1 MLSDR
6 SYMRDEYSRRTTSVL
21 VWLLSAL
28 IAGFAV
34 QLVFHHLLG
43 DRAGQAL
50 DGALALSINGLREG
64 RIWTLVSYSLLHD
77 MGGLVLLHL
86 LFNCLGLWF
95 LGRELLPLLG
105 SKRFLVLWFGSI
117 FLGGVL
123 WAATNWRFGG
133 EVIGA
138 SAGVAGL
145 LVTYGCIHPNQRLT
159 MLLFFIPITVVAKYL
174 VLFAVGLDL
183 VGFVVFEVLG
193 RSSPFGLAQA
203 HSAHLGGMAAGW
215 LYFRYVHTREWQ
227 TPDGR
232 AEIELPKWFK
242 RRKEAAT
249 PAPAFKVDLTSREN
263 LRAEVD
269 RILDKINSDGF
280 GSLSA
285 AERQILGDAR
295 DLLSK
300 N

>member
-21 VWLLSAL
+21 IWLLSAL
-28 IAGFAV
+28 IAGFALQV
-34 QLVFHHLLG
+34 VFHQLFG
-43 DRAGQAL
+43 ERAGAAF
-50 DGALALSINGLREG
+50 DGFLALSINGLQAG
-64 RIWTLVSYSLLHD
+64 RVWTLLTYSLLHD

-86 LFNCLGLWF
+86 LLNCLGLWF

-105 SKRFLVLWFGSI
+105 SRRFLFLWFSAVI
-117 FLGGVL
+117 VGGAL

-145 LVTYGCIHPNQRLT
+145 LVTYGCINPNQRLT
-159 MLLFFIPITVVAKYL
+159 MLLLFVPVTMVVKYMVIFF
-174 VLFAVGLDL
+174 VGLDL
-183 VGFVVFEVLG
+183 IGFVLFEVMG
-193 RSSPFGLAQA
+193 RTSPFGLAQA
-203 HSAHLGGMAAGW
+203 HSAHLGGMAVGW

-242 RRKEAAT
+242 RTKETAAPT
-249 PAPAFKVDLTSREN
+249 PAFKVNLTNREN

-269 RILDKINSDGF
+269 RILDKINSHGF
-280 GSLSA
+280 GSLTP
-285 AERQILGDAR
+285 AERQILDDAR